1 MRFKF
6 YIADDV
12 KEDYDQLPGSSELNF
27 KADSFEVLLKFRS
40 N

>member
-6 YIADDV
+6 YIADDI

-27 KADSFEVLLKFRS
+27 KAGSFEISLKFRS